1 MELHRTKQKKILE
14 ILADC
19 YPDPS
24 IDVVGKDSEKEDCAN
39 LYYLQEHELITASLE
54 RSLSGAYIFS
64 GATITAKGLDFL
76 ADDGGL
82 SAILGTVTIKI
93 HSDSI
98 KELLQSHIS
107 GSNLPEGQQSWLQEK
122 IDTLS
127 EETLK
132 TVTKS
137 LVSKG
142 LDKIPDLYEWAK
154 PIFE

>member
-1 MELHRTKQKKILE
+1 MELHRTKQKNILE
-14 ILADC
+14 ILAAC
-19 YPDPS
+19 YPDHS
-24 IDVVGKDSEKEDCAN
+24 LEVVSKDSEKEDCAN
-39 LYYLQEHELITASLE
+39 LYYLQEHGLITASLK
-54 RSLSGAYIFS
+54 RSLSGAYFFS
-64 GATITAKGLDFL
+64 GASITAKGLDFL

-98 KELLQSHIS
+98 KDILQTHIS
-107 GSNLPEGQQSWLQEK
+107 VSNLPEDQQSWLQEK
-122 IDTLS
+122 VDTLS

-137 LVSKG
+137 LVGKG

-154 PIFE
+154 LIF